1 MQIFRLFNQRKQ
13 DEVSMQYRN
22 LNDNEIEQL
31 QARGC
36 QASNWEQ
43 VKVAEPF
50 NPEHFQNVKFAG
62 QVKIGKQDQ
71 DIDYGDGFK
80 RTSGVRNATIRD
92 CKIGDN
98 VFINE
103 VTNLVN
109 YEIADKVLLED
120 IGTLVVT
127 GETSFGNG
135 TKIEILNEGGGREL
149 PIFDQLNAQL
159 AYMLVHYQ
167 HDQKLIKKLQTM
179 INDRVQ
185 KIRSDRGSI
194 GEAASIRHTTW
205 IENVKIGAATKIVG
219 AKKLENGT
227 IVSSQAAPVE
237 IENCALA
244 DNFII
249 QEGSYLGTDT
259 VVDNCFLGQAVTID
273 KQFSAENSAFFAN
286 SGFFHGEGCSIFAG
300 PYSVSHH
307 KSSLLIAGMF
317 SFYNA
322 GSGTN
327 QSNHMYKL
335 GPVHQGILARGCK
348 TGSFSYLL
356 WPSKVGPFSAVM
368 GKHTNNFDVS
378 EFPFSYIEKI
388 DGQSVLSPAMNLITV
403 GTRRDSRKWPN
414 RDKRNAENLRDLI
427 NFSLFSPYTVGKI
440 LSGLNRSK
448 ELYQKASKKLK
459 YVSFGGVKIK
469 RLLLRA
475 AKKYYRMP
483 IKIFIGDQLIKQI
496 DQLEAQSFDE
506 IKKKLDT
513 SEMPLDEKWI
523 DMAGMLAPAE
533 QIDSV
538 IKDIT
543 SGNLNELGAIQA
555 RLIEIH
561 EQYDKFAWQWTASLI
576 KQEFKSV
583 SEMTGE
589 DFVEIINEWEQYK
602 VKLNKMILRDAE
614 KEFDQ
619 TSKIGYGIDGDEK
632 TRDADFE
639 NVRGKLEEDGFVQDL
654 EKENKEVEK
663 QAEHYRKILQN

>member
-1 MQIFRLFNQRKQ
+1 
-13 DEVSMQYRN
+13 MQYRN
-22 LNDNEIEQL
+22 LKDNEIEHL
-31 QARGC
+31 QERGC

-62 QVKIGKQDQ
+62 QVKIGQQNK
-71 DIDYGDGFK
+71 DIDFGDGYP
-80 RTSGVRNATIRD
+80 RPSGIRNSTIRD
-92 CKIGDN
+92 CIIGNN

-109 YEIADKVLLED
+109 YEIGDKVLLED

-127 GETSFGNG
+127 EETSFGNG
-135 TKIEILNEGGGREL
+135 VEIEILNEGGGRDL
-149 PIFDQLNAQL
+149 PIFDQLNAQM
-159 AYMLVHYQ
+159 AYMLVNYQ
-167 HDQKLIKKLQTM
+167 HDQELIKKLKTM
-179 INDRVQ
+179 IADRVQ
-185 KIRSDRGSI
+185 EITADKGSI
-194 GEAASIRHTTW
+194 GNYASIRHTTW
-205 IENVKIGAATKIVG
+205 IENVKIGTAAKIVG

-227 IVSSQAAPVE
+227 IVSSEVDPVE

-244 DNFII
+244 ENFII
-249 QEGSYLGTDT
+249 QEGSYVGTDT
-259 VVDNCFLGQAVTID
+259 VIDNCFLGQAVTID

-286 SGFFHGEGCSIFAG
+286 SGFYHGEGCSVFAG

-368 GKHTNNFDVS
+368 GKHTTNFDVS

-403 GTRRDSRKWPN
+403 GTRRDSLKWPN
-414 RDKRNAENLRDLI
+414 RDNRDPENRRDLI

-440 LSGLNRSK
+440 LSGLNKSD

-459 YVSFGGVKIK
+459 YVSYGGVKIK

-496 DQLEAQSFDE
+496 NKIEAQSLDN
-506 IKKKLDT
+506 IKNKVDT

-533 QIDSV
+533 QIGNL

-543 SGNLNELGAIQA
+543 SGNLTDLESIQA
-555 RLIEIH
+555 KLIEINNH
-561 EQYDKFAWQWTASLI
+561 YDKFAWQWAASLI
-576 KQEFKSV
+576 KQEYQKV
-583 SEMTGE
+583 SDLTKE
-589 DFVEIINEWEQYK
+589 DFIEIVDEWEQYK

-639 NVRGKLEEDGFVQDL
+639 NVRGKLEDDGFVQDL
-654 EKENKEVEK
+654 EKENKEVKK
-663 QAEHYRKILQN
+663 QADHYREILQK